1 MSDSTPISQEIK
13 SRGSFL
19 FPFELYNTDD
29 RDGSFYVSP
38 HWHPELEILCL
49 QNGSMR
55 MVIDGQVLFP
65 RPGSI
70 LFINPREIHHLT
82 SLGTGLRYDA
92 FVFPLEFLSFGRED
106 YCQQTWI
113 LPLLKGT
120 ALFPRLL
127 EPGHSCQP
135 EAMRLLKKLARL
147 QRQDLPGRQL
157 FVKALLYE
165 LLGCLVRENALLS
178 MPPAPTA
185 AQVKKMETLRRML
198 SFMEEHLQERLTLDE
213 ISARFYMTPNYFCRF
228 FKENLG
234 QTPMNCLNSLRLEK
248 ACGLL
253 KSTDLQILEISLSC
267 GFNNLSYFIR
277 LFHRQMGVS
286 PSRYRAEAAR
296 PSGVSGER

>member
-1 MSDSTPISQEIK
+1 
-13 SRGSFL
+13 
-19 FPFELYNTDD
+19 
-29 RDGSFYVSP
+29 
-38 HWHPELEILCL
+38 
-49 QNGSMR
+49 

-178 MPPAPTA
+178 TPPAPTA
-185 AQVKKMETLRRML
+185 AQVKKMETLRQML

-296 PSGVSGER
+296 PSDVSGER